1 MESLTKM
8 KRKILLLVLC
18 VLFASAPFLSCQAN
32 VVETHFAAKPKPCKF
47 LSYADAEKILGQSV
61 RLIENISKVEGDVR
75 KSDCVYTGVSKDKV
89 SGKDIN
95 LYFSLEQQEQNPTVE
110 QARQVFESTYRKIN
124 EPELSVQVLSGIG
137 DEAFS
142 ISNPSNFHF
151 IMVRK
156 GEIIFRIKLNKATE
170 KTSLEELKAFAKKFA
185 EQI

>member
-1 MESLTKM
+1 M
-8 KRKILLLVLC
+8 KRKILLLALC
-18 VLFASAPFLSCQAN
+18 LFVSAPFLSCQAN
-32 VVETHFAAKPKPCKF
+32 AVKTHFAAKPKSCKF
-47 LSYADAEKILGQSV
+47 LSYADAEKILGQPV
-61 RLIENISKVEGDVR
+61 RLMENISKVEGDVR
-75 KSDCVYTGVSKDKV
+75 NSNCVYTGVSKDKV

-95 LYFSLEQQEQNPTVE
+95 LYFSFEQQEQNPTVE
-110 QARQVFESTYRKIN
+110 QARQVFESTYKKIN
-124 EPELSVQVLSGIG
+124 EPDLSVQVLSGIG

>member
-1 MESLTKM
+1 M

-18 VLFASAPFLSCQAN
+18 LFVFAPFLSCQAN
-32 VVETHFAAKPKPCKF
+32 VFKTHFAAQPKPCKF
-47 LSYADAEKILGQSV
+47 LSYADAEKILGQPV
-61 RLIENISKVEGDVR
+61 RLIEDISKVEGSVR
-75 KSDCVYTGVSKDKV
+75 NSNCVYTGISKDKI

-95 LYFSLEQQEQNPTVE
+95 LYFSLEQKGQNPTVE
-110 QARQVFESTYRKIN
+110 QARQIFESTYRKIN
-124 EPELSVQVLSGIG
+124 EPDLSVEILNGIG

-156 GEIIFRIKLNKATE
+156 GGIIFRIKLNKATE

-185 EQI
+185 EQL